1 MTMITG
7 DRQGSDRCRTEF
19 TRGGRCSLSTMRDD
33 PAVEPERN
41 RSAGAV
47 RPPHPLLRSL
57 VGRDYAGFRVEV
69 GHHLVLPASVSV
81 PLIVKIEDSAV
92 RPPEFAMGVR
102 DGYLAV
108 EGTCAPAYLNV
119 WLAPLGA
126 YTLLGLPIEQI
137 AGQTVDLVDLLG
149 PEARR
154 LAEKVRAAPSW
165 DARFTLVDQ
174 FLLRRRE
181 QGPRPSPEVVWA
193 WHRLVETAGAA
204 PIGGIARRSAGA
216 TSTSSPGSA
225 SRSGSRPRRPPG
237 WCTSTVCGG
246 TSTRAPTASRPGAGA
261 GWRPKPAMPTR
272 LTSSGT
278 SGSSPGPPRPG
289 SRSNPSKAWSRS
301 LLSVLG

>member
-1 MTMITG
+1 MTMTTG

-57 VGRDYAGFRVEV
+57 VGRDYAGFRDEV

-126 YTLLGLPIEQI
+126 YTLLGLPIAQI

-204 PIGGIARRSAGA
+204 PIGGIAREVGWSHKHLITRFRQQIGLAPKTAARLVRFDGVWRYLDA
-216 TSTSSPGSA
+216 
-225 SRSGSRPRRPPG
+225 RPPP
-237 WCTSTVCGG
+237 VVVELEPGG
-246 TSTRAPTASRPGAGA
+246 GRN
-261 GWRPKPAMPTR
+261 R
-272 LTSSGT
+272 LC
-278 SGSSPGPPRPG
+278 RPG
-289 SRSNPSKAWSRS
+289 SPHPGLPEVHPDHPDRVPGQPSKAWSRS